1 MPVGL
6 TTQTARAAT
15 RAQRWR
21 FVAVGAIFVAVQA
34 LIVGFSWAALEVVD
48 VARAYAGGEGFYSK
62 AQKSAVIALHRFVQT
77 RDEAFYDTFN
87 EFMAIS
93 IGDRIARE
101 EMEKANPDFSVV
113 HRGFIQ
119 GRNHPD
125 DVAGLAGVFV
135 WLKDWGPFKVAV
147 DDWRHG
153 DKLNNQLVEA
163 ATRLRAV
170 ARSGASQAEL
180 LRALGEIDAID
191 AELTA
196 LEDSFAN
203 HMILAAH
210 EARNMA
216 LYGLGIGGSVLV
228 LAGILL
234 MWRIGRRGAQ
244 AELRA
249 LESEERMVFAKE
261 EAESANRAKSAFLA
275 NMSHELRTPLNAVIG
290 FAQTIKNEM
299 FGPIGRQQYRE
310 YAGDIEAAGQHLLSL
325 INDILDLSRIEAGKV
340 QLREQE
346 CAVSEIVS
354 SAVSLC
360 RERAAESAANVT
372 VDLPEPGLIVRGDEQ
387 RLKQV
392 LVNLLD
398 NALKFTAAQGLVV
411 VSARYLPGGGAAIE
425 VKDTGIGMSE
435 QEIEVALKRF
445 GQVDQGT
452 NRKFGGTGLGLPLA
466 QALTALH
473 DGKLAIISTPR
484 VGTTVQILLPAS
496 RVVERAAR
504 APALLSA

>member
-1 MPVGL
+1 
-6 TTQTARAAT
+6 
-15 RAQRWR
+15 
-21 FVAVGAIFVAVQA
+21 
-34 LIVGFSWAALEVVD
+34 
-48 VARAYAGGEGFYSK
+48 
-62 AQKSAVIALHRFVQT
+62 
-77 RDEAFYDTFN
+77 
-87 EFMAIS
+87 
-93 IGDRIARE
+93 
-101 EMEKANPDFSVV
+101 
-113 HRGFIQ
+113 
-119 GRNHPD
+119 
-125 DVAGLAGVFV
+125 
-135 WLKDWGPFKVAV
+135 
-147 DDWRHG
+147 
-153 DKLNNQLVEA
+153 
-163 ATRLRAV
+163 
-170 ARSGASQAEL
+170 
-180 LRALGEIDAID
+180 
-191 AELTA
+191 
-196 LEDSFAN
+196 
-203 HMILAAH
+203 
-210 EARNMA
+210 
-216 LYGLGIGGSVLV
+216 
-228 LAGILL
+228 
-234 MWRIGRRGAQ
+234 
-244 AELRA
+244 
-249 LESEERMVFAKE
+249 
-261 EAESANRAKSAFLA
+261 
-275 NMSHELRTPLNAVIG
+275 LRTPLNAVIG